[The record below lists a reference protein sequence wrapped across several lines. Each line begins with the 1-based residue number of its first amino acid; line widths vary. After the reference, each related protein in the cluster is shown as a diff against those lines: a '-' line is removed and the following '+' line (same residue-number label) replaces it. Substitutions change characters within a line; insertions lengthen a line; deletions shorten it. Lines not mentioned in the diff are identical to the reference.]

1 MSKCCSVEAISEQAL
16 NSADADFDSCGM
28 TTPGMFNSS
37 RGPLGLVL
45 GGCALTGV
53 ILMGVPCGST
63 STPVPQ
69 TAPEAPELEVTG
81 AFVPSN
87 ARVDDSISASEATT
101 LSLEGI
107 DGTFV
112 FVGGQQWLDY
122 VDGTAR
128 LMAEVADVDNRA
140 RRFELNLRATDRRF
154 AADLGD
160 ASFDLGLDPTSYKD
174 DGGPIDPDLWVAY
187 TRFVGTLSGLED
199 LEGTDLTIE
208 LEPDTVLQIGEGAN
222 GANVYYGASASLL
235 WHRASGTDVPAGGTA
250 DISFTLQADT
260 VSRATAAQSE
270 EPFHG
275 SGHLHAVTLPGISQ
289 RMVFTAGGRL
299 TERPDGTARLA
310 GVLVELGNPARSF
323 HMDLR
328 LTGRT
333 TSSDA
338 VFPPAGSPKLELNSS
353 SYLTDGGPIDP
364 ETWTYYEGFEGTLVG
379 LGEFTGAELS
389 VSRRG
394 SAFQVGIGASG
405 KNDRNGGAGW
415 LDTVVNVQPTTGVTL
430 PGTTGGDI
438 NINLDGSGTSSC
450 AMAATRDDGV
460 ARYSAGHA
468 FWIPGLATDF
478 VFKPGASFVERAD
491 GSARLDGVIYSLDD
505 PTLSFLVGVD
515 LADRIDPQAPG
526 YAPPGSPKLELQS
539 SAYVE
544 NGGTVDPNGWHYYG
558 NLLGELKGLGRMRGA
573 TLQIDRRGPAF
584 QVGSGANG
592 KNQKYGSC
600 GWLNV
605 TVVDQPQ
612 AGPNLPS
619 GLTRGDIN
627 IDLGDECMTCAVA
640 ASYDESVAKYQGGHA
655 FYLPGISHDFM
666 FEPGASFAEKSD
678 GTAVLSGILFSP
690 TRPGWRFRAVVDM
703 SDRVD
708 SGNAGYPPAGS
719 PKKELIPAS
728 FVDQGGS
735 IDTDAWRYYET
746 FGGDLVGLDELAGAI
761 VHVERV
767 GPAFQVGDGADGKNH
782 GFGAAG
788 WLDVTLIEQPTTGIS
803 LPGEL
808 ARGDI
813 NLDLMED
820 CSMCAIGAFRNTEI
834 SRLSGQ
840 SAFFLANVGSQW
852 FDFEGPASFTERSN
866 GTATLS
872 GILTD
877 SAGGD
882 CRFAVNLEFSGL
894 ASPLDGDDIPEMS
907 PKRDFIASHYIDNGG
922 PTDFTRWR
930 YYQSIEGELL
940 GLGGHEG
947 GRVRLWRM
955 GPSFQV
961 GFGANGANEN
971 WGASGWLH
979 TEILSQPS
987 TGLALG
993 ITSGDFNIDVG
1004 TDCGICCTPAML
1016 DSDATSNSGDHA
1028 FYFPGIGTDYIFD
1041 GPAPFIENP
1050 DGTATLTGVIYRP
1063 GDTTRRFRVEVEL
1076 SGRVDP
1082 GMDNYPPVGSPKLE
1096 LRTPYYLASGGIVD
1110 PSAWRYYENFEGRA
1124 FGLELFEGAELF
1136 YSRMGP
1142 AFQVGPGASG
1152 KNVEFGASGW
1162 MNVQIVQQPT
1172 NGPQL
1177 VIPPGFHG
1185 DINVNFT
1192 MDCADDE

>member
-1 MSKCCSVEAISEQAL
+1 
-16 NSADADFDSCGM
+16 M

-45 GGCALTGV
+45 GGCALTGI

-63 STPVPQ
+63 STSPTNTQPGDPGPQ
-69 TAPEAPELEVTG
+69 VTS

-87 ARVDDSISASEATT
+87 ARVDDSISAAEATT

-122 VDGTAR
+122 EDGSAR
-128 LMAEVADVDNRA
+128 LMAELADVDDAA
-140 RRFELNLRATDRRF
+140 RRFELNLHAVDRRF
-154 AADLGD
+154 AADLQGAAFSLD
-160 ASFDLGLDPTSYKD
+160 MDPTAYKD
-174 DGGPIDPDLWVAY
+174 QGGLIDPDLWVAY
-187 TRFVGTLSGLED
+187 ARFAGTLNGLGD
-199 LEGTDLTIE
+199 LDGTDLTLE

-222 GANVYYGASASLL
+222 GVNVYYGAFASLL
-235 WHRASGTDVPAGGTA
+235 WHRASGANIPAGGASTLT
-250 DISFTLQADT
+250 FTLQADT
-260 VSRATAAQSE
+260 VARATAAQSE
-270 EPFHG
+270 EPFHS
-275 SGHLHAVTLPGISQ
+275 SGHLHAVSLPGISQ

-299 TERPDGTARLA
+299 TERPDGTGRLA
-310 GVLVELGNPARSF
+310 GVLVELGNPSRSF

-328 LTGRT
+328 LSGRVATGEA
-333 TSSDA
+333 S
-338 VFPPAGSPKLELNSS
+338 FPPAGSPKLELNSD
-353 SYLTDGGPIDP
+353 SYLANGGTIDP
-364 ETWTYYEGFEGTLVG
+364 DSWRYYEGFEGTLVG

-394 SAFQVGIGASG
+394 SALQVGIGASG
-405 KNDRNGGAGW
+405 KNGRNGAAGW
-415 LDTVVNVQPTTGVTL
+415 LNTVVDTQPTTGVTL
-430 PGTTGGDI
+430 PASTGGDI

-450 AMAATRDDGV
+450 AMAAQRDDDV

-468 FWIPGLATDF
+468 FWLPGLAKDF

-491 GSARLDGVIYSLDD
+491 GSARLDGVIYSLTD
-505 PTLSFLVGVD
+505 PTLTFIVSADF
-515 LADRIDPQAPG
+515 ADRIDPQAPG
-526 YAPPGSPKLELQS
+526 YAPPGSPKQELQS

-544 NGGTVDPNGWHYYG
+544 NGGTVDPNGWHYYA
-558 NLLGELKGLGRMRGA
+558 NTLGEIRGLGRMRGA
-573 TLQIDRRGPAF
+573 RLRIDRRGPAF

-592 KNQKYGSC
+592 KNQRYGAC

-605 TVVDQPQ
+605 TVVDQPNT
-612 AGPNLPS
+612 GPNLS
-619 GLTRGDIN
+619 SSLTKGDIN
-627 IDLGDECMTCAVA
+627 IDLGDECVTCAA
-640 ASYDESVAKYQGGHA
+640 AAVYDEEVAKYQGGHA
-655 FYLPGISHDFM
+655 FYLPGISHDFF
-666 FEPGASFAEKSD
+666 FEPGASFDEKSD

-690 TRPGWRFRAVVDM
+690 TRPGWRFRATVDM
-703 SDRVD
+703 SGRVD
-708 SGNAGYPPAGS
+708 PGQAGYPPSGS

-728 FVDQGGS
+728 FTDQGGP

-746 FGGDLVGLDELAGAI
+746 FGGDLIGLDELAGAK

-767 GPAFQVGDGADGKNH
+767 GPAFQIGDGADGKNH

-788 WLDVTLIEQPTTGIS
+788 WLDVTLIDQPTTGIS

-813 NLDLMED
+813 NLDLMD
-820 CSMCAIGAFRNTEI
+820 GCSMCAIGALRNQEI
-834 SRLSGQ
+834 SNLSGHT
-840 SAFFLANVGSQW
+840 AFFLANVGSQW
-852 FDFEGPASFTERSN
+852 FDFEGPASFTERSD
-866 GTATLS
+866 GTASLS
-872 GILTD
+872 GILAD

-894 ASPLDGDDIPEMS
+894 ASPMDGDDLPENS
-907 PKRDFIASHYIDNGG
+907 PKRDFIDSHYIDNGG
-922 PTDFTRWR
+922 PTDFMRWR
-930 YYQSIEGELL
+930 YYQNTEGELI

-947 GRVRLWRM
+947 ARVRFWRM
-955 GPSFQV
+955 GPSTQV

-979 TEILSQPS
+979 TEILSQPN
-987 TGLALG
+987 TGPALG

-1004 TDCGICCTPAML
+1004 EGCGICCTPAML

-1028 FYFPGIGTDYIFD
+1028 FYFPGIGTDFVFD
-1041 GPAPFIENP
+1041 GAAPFVENP
-1050 DGTATLTGVIYRP
+1050 DGTARMTGIIYRP
-1063 GDTTRRFRVEVEL
+1063 GDPTRRFRVEVDF

-1082 GMDNYPPVGSPKLE
+1082 GMDNYPPTGSPKLE
-1096 LRTPYYLASGGIVD
+1096 LRTPYYLESGGIVD

-1124 FGLELFEGAELF
+1124 FGLELFAGAELF

-1152 KNVEFGASGW
+1152 KNVEYGASGW
-1162 MNVQIVQQPT
+1162 MNVQVVQQPT

-1177 VIPPGFHG
+1177 LIPAGFHG
-1185 DINVNFT
+1185 DINVNFSS
-1192 MDCADDE
+1192 DCANDE